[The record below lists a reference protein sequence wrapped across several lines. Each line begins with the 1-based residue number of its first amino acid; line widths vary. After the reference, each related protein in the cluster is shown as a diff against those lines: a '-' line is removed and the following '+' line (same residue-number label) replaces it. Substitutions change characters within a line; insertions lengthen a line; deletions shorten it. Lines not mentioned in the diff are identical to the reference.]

1 MEFLADFATEYY
13 RWVLFTHIAGSII
26 AIGAVTATD
35 LLLLFFKFKPSLIS
49 VVTRVA
55 PILSIQV
62 WLGLILIS
70 LSGLLLFLPMEGLQL
85 YSLFRLKM
93 LLVLGLFLNGI
104 FLNIWVTPRFSK
116 LAPEWEQKT
125 TRVKKF
131 MVVAGISTIISFLC
145 WWGVVTIMLVFY

>member
-1 MEFLADFATEYY
+1 MELITEFAVEY
-13 RWVLFTHIAGSII
+13 RNWILFTHIAGSII

-35 LLLLFFKFKPSLIS
+35 LLLLFFKLKPGLIS
-49 VVTRVA
+49 VISRVA

-70 LSGLLLFLPMEGLQL
+70 LSGFLLFIPLEGLEQ
-85 YSLFRLKM
+85 YWLFKLKM

-104 FLNIWVTPRFSK
+104 FLNVWVTPKFSE

-125 TRVKKF
+125 PRVKKF
-131 MVVAGISTIISFLC
+131 MVIAGISTTVSFVC
-145 WWGVVTIMLVFY
+145 WWSVVVIMKVFY